1 MNKIVEL
8 EHRKVLIG
16 RAKYLMDKYLYEPLF
31 ALKIAEQEIEEQI
44 KNGDIENRQQINEV

>member
-1 MNKIVEL
+1 
-8 EHRKVLIG
+8 
-16 RAKYLMDKYLYEPLF
+16 MDKYLYEPLF